1 MINVKFPI
9 KVKDLAKVV
18 DQANI
23 NTNTMIGKIE
33 KILIERDGL
42 SIADASDMV
51 KSMRMKVWFG
61 ADPED
66 VLMVEVGLE
75 PDYVLELI

>member
-1 MINVKFPI
+1 
-9 KVKDLAKVV
+9 
-18 DQANI
+18 
-23 NTNTMIGKIE
+23 MIGKIE

-66 VLMVEVGLE
+66 VLMDEVGLE

>member
-1 MINVKFPI
+1 
-9 KVKDLAKVV
+9 
-18 DQANI
+18 
-23 NTNTMIGKIE
+23 MIGKIE

-42 SIADASDMV
+42 SIADASDTV
-51 KSMRMKVWFG
+51 KSMQMRVWFG

-66 VLMVEVGLE
+66 VLMDEVGLE